1 VICGF
6 AARCSVKMDGFQVET
21 PRNRS
26 KKAKKKG
33 FYLLFF

>member
-1 VICGF
+1 
-6 AARCSVKMDGFQVET
+6 MDGFQVET